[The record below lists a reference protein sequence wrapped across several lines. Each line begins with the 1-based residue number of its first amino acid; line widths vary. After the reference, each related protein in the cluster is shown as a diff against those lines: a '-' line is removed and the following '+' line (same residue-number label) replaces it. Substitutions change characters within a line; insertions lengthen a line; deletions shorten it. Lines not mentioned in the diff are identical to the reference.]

1 MNIRI
6 AVTSLFF
13 LLSTAVVSN
22 ATAAEPE
29 LAKKSGCLACHAEDR
44 KVIGPSFKDVAE
56 KYKGHAGAKAT
67 LVEKVKKGS
76 KGNWTAVTGGASMP
90 PYSPRVPDKDIE
102 TLIDYV
108 MSLAKYARPVGN
120 TAPIDALP
128 CLTCNLRRCR
138 LLQCRVGQ
146 TSFLFRCFSLF
157 LCLVLFCFSCL
168 FVVCV
173 CCV

>member
-6 AVTSLFF
+6 VTGLFF

-22 ATAAEPE
+22 ATAATGPE

-67 LVEKVKKGS
+67 LVEKVKKGG
-76 KGNWTAVTGGASMP
+76 KGNWNAVTGGVSMP

-102 TLIDYV
+102 ALIDYV
-108 MSLAKYARPVGN
+108 LGLAK
-120 TAPIDALP
+120 
-128 CLTCNLRRCR
+128 
-138 LLQCRVGQ
+138 
-146 TSFLFRCFSLF
+146 
-157 LCLVLFCFSCL
+157 
-168 FVVCV
+168 
-173 CCV
+173 

>member
-29 LAKKSGCLACHAEDR
+29 LAKKSGCLACHAEGR
-44 KVIGPSFKDVAE
+44 KVIGPSFKDVAV

-67 LVEKVKKGS
+67 LVEMVKKGS
-76 KGNWTAVTGGASMP
+76 IGNWTAVTGGASMP

-102 TLIDYV
+102 ALIDYV
-108 MSLAKYARPVGN
+108 MSLAKLARPVGYS
-120 TAPIDALP
+120 AYRRFL
-128 CLTCNLRRCR
+128 CLMCILRLCR
-138 LLQCRVGQ
+138 LLQCRVCQ
-146 TSFLFRCFSLF
+146 TSL
-157 LCLVLFCFSCL
+157 
-168 FVVCV
+168 
-173 CCV
+173 

>member
-90 PYSPRVPDKDIE
+90 PYSPRVPDKDNKAHNKNKKRH
-102 TLIDYV
+102 T
-108 MSLAKYARPVGN
+108 KKTRPVGYSSN
-120 TAPIDALP
+120 RRFP

-146 TSFLFRCFSLF
+146 TFFLFRCFSLF